1 MRSQSAL
8 YAQRAGTV
16 RSNGINLHY
25 EMSGTGPT
33 LILIEGL
40 GVATWLWERQV
51 PDFSKHFTTVVYD
64 NRGVG
69 KSDKPSGQYSIS
81 MMADDLA
88 GLMEALAISKA
99 HILGVSL
106 GGFIAQDFALRYP
119 DKVDRLVLVSTSA
132 GGPDHVPMSPETFA
146 MFLATDSDPRRL
158 LRKKLALAY
167 TESYLQNEDIDHLI
181 DLRLENPQPQH
192 AYHAQ
197 IAAGVSFN
205 LSEQVEDITAP
216 TLISAATKDLVVP
229 ILNAYNLHKKIPN
242 SQLIIYEDLGH
253 QFFVESPRRFNRDV
267 IEFLTGSSQQKE

>member
-1 MRSQSAL
+1 
-8 YAQRAGTV
+8 
-16 RSNGINLHY
+16 
-25 EMSGTGPT
+25 
-33 LILIEGL
+33 
-40 GVATWLWERQV
+40 
-51 PDFSKHFTTVVYD
+51 
-64 NRGVG
+64 
-69 KSDKPSGQYSIS
+69 
-81 MMADDLA
+81 
-88 GLMEALAISKA
+88 
-99 HILGVSL
+99 
-106 GGFIAQDFALRYP
+106 
-119 DKVDRLVLVSTSA
+119 
-132 GGPDHVPMSPETFA
+132 

-242 SQLIIYEDLGH
+242 SKLIIYEDLGH